1 MLGISIFILY
11 NGDKLMKIK
20 KSKFVETLRSYN
32 VNEGLIAKLINT
44 VLAQNTSAKIK
55 IKDKEI
61 EKAEKKILDLLK
73 DNPKLTDEE
82 KRELEKELGIE

>member
-1 MLGISIFILY
+1 
-11 NGDKLMKIK
+11 MKIK